1 MSVTKIV
8 LAAYGVRDEAI
19 TVKSVGRLIV
29 APQNVR
35 AIRSL
40 EIYHER

>member
-8 LAAYGVRDEAI
+8 LAANGVRDEAI
-19 TVKSVGRLIV
+19 TVKSVGRLVV
-29 APQNVR
+29 APQNVG
-35 AIRSL
+35 AVRSP